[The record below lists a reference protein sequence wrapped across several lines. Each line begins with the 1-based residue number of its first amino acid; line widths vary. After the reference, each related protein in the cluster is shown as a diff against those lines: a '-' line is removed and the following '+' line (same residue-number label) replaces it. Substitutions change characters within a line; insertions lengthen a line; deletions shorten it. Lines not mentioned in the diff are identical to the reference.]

1 MEQQRQQHQKKNLI
15 TITVR
20 SAGAYKNSNFVSHVV
35 SWNRNDKRSTR
46 AATTKS
52 KKLHN
57 QDGEWNNESEGKCFP
72 FWKTDLERGNE
83 RDAATERE
91 RERGRQKKRTQM
103 KANWMR
109 PKHKRMKIS
118 GKKRKNWNNKLMN
131 HLKNKLRMKMN
142 LLRYCCMGSNYRS
155 WRNGISALTAIIF
168 SRLLQIFPNKTKKKR
183 KSHSENRIIL
193 RW

>member
-1 MEQQRQQHQKKNLI
+1 MTSEVQEPPLQNQRNYTIKMESGIMNQRENVFHSERRILRERTKETLQQ
-15 TITVR
+15 
-20 SAGAYKNSNFVSHVV
+20 
-35 SWNRNDKRSTR
+35 
-46 AATTKS
+46 
-52 KKLHN
+52 
-57 QDGEWNNESEGKCFP
+57 
-72 FWKTDLERGNE
+72 
-83 RDAATERE
+83 RE

-155 WRNGISALTAIIF
+155 RRNGISALTAIIF

-183 KSHSENRIIL
+183 KSHSENRMIL